1 MELQYFIM
9 GTMGAINIALAFLLQ
24 YVNRQLNKQND
35 VIAKNQLHLER
46 MDQSVMWDLGKI
58 NDELIKVEIE
68 TQRDLED
75 VSDNL
80 QRMMASRLTRLEKKF
95 ENQMASGVEVKAAL
109 DVINEVKR
117 EFNEFVLMYRNQ

>member
-1 MELQYFIM
+1 
-9 GTMGAINIALAFLLQ
+9 
-24 YVNRQLNKQND
+24 
-35 VIAKNQLHLER
+35 
-46 MDQSVMWDLGKI
+46 MWDLGKI
-58 NDELIKVEIE
+58 NDELIKVEIDS
-68 TQRDLED
+68 QRDLED

>member
-58 NDELIKVEIE
+58 NDELIKVEIDS
-68 TQRDLED
+68 QRDLED